1 MALFKLI
8 APAKINLA
16 LEVLGKRLDGYHDI
30 KSIVQTLDFV
40 DELEFSPA
48 QNLEITSDLTGWE
61 GSKSLIAKA
70 ARLLRERCGCKDGAR
85 VCVIKRIP
93 LMSGLGGDSS
103 DGAAALK
110 GFNRLWNLGLSDPEL
125 MEMGAAL
132 GSDVPF
138 FFVGGT
144 ALIEGRGEIVTP
156 LKAFPQTWVVLLL
169 PPVVAE
175 NGKTARLYNA
185 LKSGDFTEGDKTEK
199 FVRALMESWEI
210 PPSLFGNAFERAAA
224 ELWPEI
230 EEYRWRFIEAGAYR
244 VRLSG
249 AGPALF
255 SLHRDKD
262 EAERIY
268 RNLKKDDLNC
278 FLARTNGHLE

>member
-1 MALFKLI
+1 MFKLI

-16 LEVLGKRLDGYHDI
+16 LEVTGKRPDGYHDI
-30 KSIVQTLDFV
+30 KSIVQTIDLA

-48 QNLEITSDLTGWE
+48 DTLDIAGDLAGWD
-61 GSKSLIAKA
+61 GAKSLVSKA
-70 ARLLRERCGCKDGAR
+70 ATLLRERCGCVNGAR
-85 VCVIKRIP
+85 VRVAKRIP

-110 GFNRLWNLGLSDPEL
+110 GLNRLWNLGLSDPEL

-138 FFVGGT
+138 FFCGGT
-144 ALIEGRGEIVTP
+144 ALIEGRGELVTP
-156 LKAFPQTWVVLLL
+156 LRALPSSWVVLLL
-169 PPVVAE
+169 PPVPAE
-175 NGKTARLYNA
+175 NGKTGRLYGA
-185 LKSGDFTEGDKTEK
+185 LKQGDFTNGDKTEK
-199 FVRALMESWEI
+199 FVRALMERWEI
-210 PPSLFGNAFERAAA
+210 PPSLFGNVFERAAG

-230 EEYRWRFIEAGAYR
+230 EEYRWRFLEAGAYR

-262 EAERIY
+262 EAERIFT
-268 RNLKKDDLNC
+268 NLKKAGFQC
-278 FLARTNGHLE
+278 HMVRTTGHLD

>member
-1 MALFKLI
+1 MALFKLV

-16 LEVLGKRLDGYHDI
+16 LEVLGKRPDGYHDI

-138 FFVGGT
+138 FFLGGT

>member
-1 MALFKLI
+1 MALFKLV

-16 LEVLGKRLDGYHDI
+16 LEVLGKRPDGYHDI

-48 QNLEITSDLTGWE
+48 QNLEITSDLPGWE

-138 FFVGGT
+138 FFLGGT

-185 LKSGDFTEGDKTEK
+185 LKKGDFTEGDKTEK

>member
-1 MALFKLI
+1 
-8 APAKINLA
+8 
-16 LEVLGKRLDGYHDI
+16 
-30 KSIVQTLDFV
+30 
-40 DELEFSPA
+40 
-48 QNLEITSDLTGWE
+48 
-61 GSKSLIAKA
+61 
-70 ARLLRERCGCKDGAR
+70 
-85 VCVIKRIP
+85 
-93 LMSGLGGDSS
+93 
-103 DGAAALK
+103 
-110 GFNRLWNLGLSDPEL
+110 

-144 ALIEGRGEIVTP
+144 VLIEGRGEIVTP

-210 PPSLFGNAFERAAA
+210 LPSLFGNAFERAAA
-224 ELWPEI
+224 ELRPEI
-230 EEYRWRFIEAGAYR
+230 EEYRWRFVEAGAYR

>member
-1 MALFKLI
+1 MTVFKLT

-16 LEVLGKRLDGYHDI
+16 LEVLGKRPDGYHDI
-30 KSIVQTLDFV
+30 KSIVQTIDLV

-48 QNLEITSDLTGWE
+48 QDLQITADLPGWQ
-61 GSKSLIAKA
+61 GSKSLISKA
-70 ARLLRERCGCKDGAR
+70 AMLLRERCGCKDGACVR
-85 VCVIKRIP
+85 VVKRIP

-103 DGAAALK
+103 DGASALQ
-110 GFNRLWNLGLSDPEL
+110 GFNRMWNLGLSDPEL
-125 MEMGAAL
+125 MEMAGAL
-132 GSDVPF
+132 GSDMPF

-156 LKAFPQTWVVLLL
+156 LRAFPQSWVVLLM
-169 PPVVAE
+169 PPVPAE
-175 NGKTARLYNA
+175 NGKTAKLYGA
-185 LKSGDFTEGDKTEK
+185 LKKADFTEGDKTEK
-199 FVRALMESWEI
+199 FVWALMEGWEL
-210 PPSLFGNAFERAAA
+210 PPSLFGNAFERAAR

-230 EEYRWRFIEAGAYR
+230 EEYRWRFLEAGAYR

-262 EAERIY
+262 DAERIF
-268 RNLKKDDLNC
+268 RNLRKDNLEC
-278 FLARTNGHLE
+278 FLARTVGHLG

>member
-1 MALFKLI
+1 MALFKLV

-16 LEVLGKRLDGYHDI
+16 LEVLGKRPDGYHDI

-138 FFVGGT
+138 FFLGGT

-230 EEYRWRFIEAGAYR
+230 EEYRWRFVEAGAYR

>member
-1 MALFKLI
+1 MFKLI

-16 LEVLGKRLDGYHDI
+16 LEVLGKRPDGYHDI
-30 KSIVQTLDFV
+30 KSIVQTIDLI

-48 QNLEITSDLTGWE
+48 QDLDITSDLAGWE
-61 GSKSLIAKA
+61 GSKSLISKA
-70 ARLLRERCGCKDGAR
+70 AKLLHERCGCKDGAK
-85 VCVIKRIP
+85 VCVTKRIP

-125 MEMGAAL
+125 MDMGAAL
-132 GSDVPF
+132 GSDVPLF
-138 FFVGGT
+138 FIGGT
-144 ALIEGRGEIVTP
+144 ALIEGRGEVVTP
-156 LKAFPQTWVVLLL
+156 LRPFPSAWVVLLL
-169 PPVVAE
+169 PPVAAE
-175 NGKTARLYNA
+175 NGKTTRLYGA
-185 LKSGDFTEGDKTEK
+185 LKKTDLTEGDKTEK
-199 FVRALMESWEI
+199 FVRALMEGWEI
-210 PPSLFGNAFERAAA
+210 PPSLFGNAFERAAG

-230 EEYRWRFIEAGAYR
+230 EEYRWRFLEAGAYR

-262 EAERIY
+262 EAERIF
-268 RNLKKDDLNC
+268 RNLKKDDLKC
-278 FLARTNGHLE
+278 FLARTVGHLD